1 MRAALRKSLIR
12 VVPAWLHPHLR
23 SMQFVATPLI
33 GRALRRL
40 PASSRRFGPPR
51 KIAASLAGHVDQLR
65 RDRGS
70 DAASYRVLRGP
81 DALSRMLPRS
91 ADPEIHFEFFNEL
104 TRISPPAG
112 VGAIAGGRVITRNG
126 VVIGPDDSFIAD
138 VGETFFSEDP
148 AAHPIFLAPKLP
160 RVTHVDGSVA
170 VLTNFRSDIYYHW
183 IFDTLPRLK
192 LLKDSGFAYDKI
204 VVPARSS
211 FQRESLDL
219 LGIDHARIIS
229 DPGLQVE
236 ADRLIVPT
244 LPGTVGNPPGWA
256 CDFLRRSFLPHL
268 GVRGPQTRRIYIAR
282 GDDATRRITNEPQ
295 LLRVL
300 EREGFEI
307 VRPEE
312 RRFLDQVRLFDEAD
326 IVIGAHGSGLS
337 NLVFCRA
344 GTHVI
349 ELFSPHYVTVPYW
362 ALANQVGLN
371 YSYVMGDGSWERARG
386 RGRRIHDD
394 IRIDVA
400 KVEAALDACRGAR
413 VPAEAQTAERELRP
427 DSPGISGR
435 SAVVRE
441 ATPVGK

>member
-1 MRAALRKSLIR
+1 
-12 VVPAWLHPHLR
+12 
-23 SMQFVATPLI
+23 MQFVATPLI

-51 KIAASLAGHVDQLR
+51 KMAPTLASYVDQLR
-65 RDRGS
+65 QDRG
-70 DAASYRVLRGP
+70 DGAASYRALRGP
-81 DALSRMLPRS
+81 DALSRTLPRAVDS
-91 ADPEIHFEFFNEL
+91 ETHFEFFNEM
-104 TRISPPAG
+104 TRISPPTG

-138 VGETFFSEDP
+138 VGDTFFTDDP

-160 RVTHVDGSVA
+160 RVTPVGGSVA

-192 LLKDSGFAYDKI
+192 LLKDSGFTYDKI
-204 VVPARSS
+204 VIPAQSR

-219 LGIDHARIIS
+219 LGVDHACIIS

-236 ADRLIVPT
+236 ADHLIVPT
-244 LPGTVGNPPGWA
+244 LPGTVGNPPAWA

-295 LLRVL
+295 LLRML

-307 VRPEE
+307 IRPEE
-312 RRFLDQVRLFDEAD
+312 HRFLDQVRLFDEAS

-337 NLVFCRA
+337 NLVFCRP
-344 GTHVI
+344 GTQVI

-362 ALANQVGLN
+362 ALANQVGLD

-400 KVEAALDACRGAR
+400 KVEAALDACRGRHVSAAAQPLEQELH
-413 VPAEAQTAERELRP
+413 PADRGAMAP
-427 DSPGISGR
+427 
-435 SAVVRE
+435 E
-441 ATPVGK
+441 ATPVEN